1 MSLGE
6 AFVEIRADL
15 RPFGRDLR
23 RSVRPMVEAFEREL
37 NNAVGRSMLTHSE
50 SQGRQVG
57 DRVSQGIKKSLTH
70 QFQNKNAFVVI
81 ASTLAGALDDGI
93 SALPTEVKAA
103 IVAGILAATP
113 LVAGA
118 LAGAISAGVG
128 VGVAGLGILLASQY
142 DEVQKRATEFG
153 RTARKEL
160 VESAAAFVPAII
172 NALDIVESR
181 IRQNRGMLDQI
192 FNVSANFLEP
202 VTQGALD
209 AFQSLIVAIF
219 NSLEKLKPFIDELGA
234 AIATLGDGVAQALE
248 ILIATGEDGQ
258 AAFRDLVAIMAIVL
272 LSITTLIFALTK
284 LYGAFRTVINVI
296 ADIVG
301 PFQPFVDLI
310 DRFFDTIDRRTNA
323 SKSFINTNTAMVSS
337 VSGLIVA
344 TKGET
349 DALKEYTDA
358 IKDASDAAKSN
369 LELNISW
376 EESLDSIAEA
386 LKRNGKTLDVHT
398 EKGRANIKEFL
409 DGLKIAEER
418 AMLRVQRGEQT
429 AEQAAFQYQQE
440 VAALRN
446 LATQA
451 GISEQAFNDLFYEI
465 TTTSALRISSTEMG
479 VDALGNSLSDSATAA
494 QRLLEMLQLI
504 RTLSLNIGRGAIGGV
519 RGFAEGG
526 ILHTPEI
533 IRAAEAGPEVIIPLT
548 RPARAAQLA
557 QESGLTAILGNS
569 GPSQILVFIGSEQ
582 LEAKMV
588 KVVERTSRNQ
598 ALALSQGPRRF

>member
-181 IRQNRGMLDQI
+181 IRQNRG
-192 FNVSANFLEP
+192 
-202 VTQGALD
+202 
-209 AFQSLIVAIF
+209 
-219 NSLEKLKPFIDELGA
+219 
-234 AIATLGDGVAQALE
+234 
-248 ILIATGEDGQ
+248 
-258 AAFRDLVAIMAIVL
+258 
-272 LSITTLIFALTK
+272 
-284 LYGAFRTVINVI
+284 
-296 ADIVG
+296 
-301 PFQPFVDLI
+301 I
-310 DRFFDTIDRRTNA
+310 DR
-323 SKSFINTNTAMVSS
+323 KS
-337 VSGLIVA
+337 
-344 TKGET
+344 
-349 DALKEYTDA
+349 
-358 IKDASDAAKSN
+358 
-369 LELNISW
+369 
-376 EESLDSIAEA
+376 
-386 LKRNGKTLDVHT
+386 
-398 EKGRANIKEFL
+398 
-409 DGLKIAEER
+409 
-418 AMLRVQRGEQT
+418 
-429 AEQAAFQYQQE
+429 
-440 VAALRN
+440 
-446 LATQA
+446 
-451 GISEQAFNDLFYEI
+451 
-465 TTTSALRISSTEMG
+465 
-479 VDALGNSLSDSATAA
+479 
-494 QRLLEMLQLI
+494 
-504 RTLSLNIGRGAIGGV
+504 
-519 RGFAEGG
+519 
-526 ILHTPEI
+526 
-533 IRAAEAGPEVIIPLT
+533 
-548 RPARAAQLA
+548 
-557 QESGLTAILGNS
+557 
-569 GPSQILVFIGSEQ
+569 
-582 LEAKMV
+582 
-588 KVVERTSRNQ
+588 VV
-598 ALALSQGPRRF
+598 